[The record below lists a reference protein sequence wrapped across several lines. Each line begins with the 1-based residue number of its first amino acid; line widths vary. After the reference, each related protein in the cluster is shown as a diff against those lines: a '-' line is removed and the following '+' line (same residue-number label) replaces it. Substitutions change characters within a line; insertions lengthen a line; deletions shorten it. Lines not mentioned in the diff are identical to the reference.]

1 MGKART
7 GSYTKTYDKNGKHIG
22 WKFTIPEDALG
33 GRISGSGRTKKEAR
47 EKQAKNVK
55 ERLKKLGL
63 TNANVNYDKLTFR
76 ELCGLFL
83 SHKSLEVKDS
93 TKEGYTVADKYL
105 FSKLYPLKV
114 NMITASMIDGA
125 LTELQEERNLSASTL
140 ALYKRQLAAV
150 FNYAVVQEILYT
162 SPMRKTAKRRQD
174 KSRKVDVAVLT
185 EEQVRELL
193 RRAKEDD
200 KKNRKRRKVLVYP
213 LILMGLATGC
223 RLGELLALK
232 YEDIK
237 DGKLTVGKQIN
248 PKGKTTTLKTDS
260 SYRII
265 PILQEVIDRVQVYF
279 SDMGRTKGNDSI
291 KAEAGYILF
300 YPDGSHYTYGVT
312 KDAAKR
318 FLDKNRDIVPNT
330 FTFHDLRH
338 TYATRHIGKGI
349 SIHMVS
355 RWLGHKDIAITLN
368 FYANYIPED
377 DVKML
382 EASKELLV

>member
-1 MGKART
+1 MGKTRT
-7 GSYTKTYDKNGKHIG
+7 GSYTETYDKNGKHIG
-22 WKFTIPEDALG
+22 WKFTIPVDALG
-33 GRISGSGRTKKEAR
+33 ARISGSGKTKKEAR
-47 EKQAKNVK
+47 EKQAKNAEEK
-55 ERLKKLGL
+55 LKKLGL
-63 TNANVNYDKLTFR
+63 TNANINYDKLTFK

-83 SHKSLEVKDS
+83 SHKSLEVKES

-114 NMITASMIDGA
+114 NTITASMIDGA
-125 LTELQEERNLSASTL
+125 LTELQEERKLSASTL

-150 FNYAVVQEILYT
+150 FNYAVVQEILYI

-174 KSRKVDVAVLT
+174 KSRKVDIAVLT

-200 KKNRKRRKVLVYP
+200 KKNLKRRKVLVYP

-223 RLGELLALK
+223 RLGELLAMRH
-232 YEDIK
+232 EDIK

-265 PILQEVIDRVQVYF
+265 PILQEVVDKVQVYF
-279 SDMGRTKGNDSI
+279 SDMRKTKKSDSD
-291 KAEAGYILF
+291 KVETGYILH
-300 YPDGSHYTYGVT
+300 YPDGSHYTYGVA

-318 FLDKNRDIVPNT
+318 FFDKNRDIVPNT

-338 TYATRHIGKGI
+338 TFATRWIGKGI

-355 RWLGHKDIAITLN
+355 RWLGHKDIAITLD
-368 FYANYIPED
+368 FYANYMPED
-377 DVKML
+377 EAKML
-382 EASKELLV
+382 QVSRELLV